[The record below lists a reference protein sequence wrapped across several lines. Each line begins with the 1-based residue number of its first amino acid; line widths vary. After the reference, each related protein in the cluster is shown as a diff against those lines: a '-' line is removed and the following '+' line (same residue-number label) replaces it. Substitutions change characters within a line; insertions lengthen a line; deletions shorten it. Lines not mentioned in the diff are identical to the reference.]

1 MEWSR
6 LIAYSPR
13 LQTATWRLSI
23 GSPIFWQINVRKNS
37 CCTKL
42 LNSRL
47 ENKASRKYDGQNARN
62 LLFRKQIS
70 TGCRPISDL
79 RSETKRLNQGQSKEN
94 PWSGLVKDM
103 ITGQRPYRAQLPL
116 LFHCICHW
124 CNMLFYV
131 ELHIFSLFAASVYI
145 LIEIRGNV
153 RLHNFWSHLHD
164 LNVLAV
170 TYFENTSF
178 IFISPTIEKA

>member
-1 MEWSR
+1 MFSAFETITSKGE
-6 LIAYSPR
+6 IEAHSIFAEATI
-13 LQTATWRLSI
+13 LQLVV
-23 GSPIFWQINVRKNS
+23 QYLKKINARNNS
-37 CCTKL
+37 CSTKL

-103 ITGQRPYRAQLPL
+103 ITGQRSYR
-116 LFHCICHW
+116 
-124 CNMLFYV
+124 V
-131 ELHIFSLFAASVYI
+131 
-145 LIEIRGNV
+145 
-153 RLHNFWSHLHD
+153 
-164 LNVLAV
+164 
-170 TYFENTSF
+170 
-178 IFISPTIEKA
+178 